1 VRGKAGKPTE
11 FGAKIA
17 ATCIDSY
24 ILLSHLSWDNFN
36 EALWLETQIENYK
49 DLTGFYPES
58 VHVDKI
64 YRNRNNRKYCK
75 DRGIRMSGPPL
86 GRPPK
91 NITKSMKQQS
101 QRDERIRNEIEGK
114 FGQGKR
120 RFGLNQI
127 MSKLSET
134 AETEIA
140 IAFLVMNLTTLLKRG
155 YYLLLGAPNILGRP
169 QNSAHPLFYIFAQH
183 QRFFANLDY
192 QYLYKKYNLINKNY
206 LYGWFINLSKL
217 FVFSFTYSASP
228 N

>member
-11 FGAKIA
+11 FGAKLTA
-17 ATCIDSY
+17 SCFYGY

-36 EALWLETQIENYK
+36 KALWLETQIENYK
-49 DLTGFYPES
+49 ELTGFDPES

-64 YRNRNNRKYCK
+64 YRNRNNRKFCK

-91 NITKSMKQQS
+91 NITKSRKQQS

-114 FGQGKR
+114 FGRGKR
-120 RFGLNQI
+120 RFGLDKI

-140 IAFLVMNLTTLLKRG
+140 IAFLVINLTTLLKRG
-155 YYLLLGAPNILGRP
+155 YYLL
-169 QNSAHPLFYIFAQH
+169 FYIFVQY

-192 QYLYKKYNLINKNY
+192 QYGYQLKQ
-206 LYGWFINLSKL
+206 GQR
-217 FVFSFTYSASP
+217 
-228 N
+228 

>member
-11 FGAKIA
+11 FGAKLTA
-17 ATCIDSY
+17 SCFYGY

-49 DLTGFYPES
+49 ELTGFYPES

-64 YRNRNNRKYCK
+64 YRNRNNRKFCK

-91 NITKSMKQQS
+91 NITKSMKQQA

-120 RFGLNQI
+120 RFGLNKI

-155 YYLLLGAPNILGRP
+155 YYLL
-169 QNSAHPLFYIFAQH
+169 FYIFAQH

-192 QYLYKKYNLINKNY
+192 QYLYKKHDLINKNY
-206 LYGWFINLSKL
+206 TYCLSINSSKL
-217 FVFSFTYSASP
+217 CFFSFTYSASP
-228 N
+228 S